1 MSNQTLG
8 TENMSQVDL
17 NNDTN
22 CHNLPN
28 LQAWFFNEK
37 DKLCTV
43 KTSEEA
49 SCCFILVRH

>member
-8 TENMSQVDL
+8 TDNMSQVDL
-17 NNDTN
+17 NTGTN
-22 CHNLPN
+22 FHNFTN
-28 LQAWFFNEK
+28 LHALYFNGK
-37 DKLCTV
+37 DKLCNV

>member
-1 MSNQTLG
+1 MSNQTVG

-17 NNDTN
+17 NNGTN
-22 CHNLPN
+22 CHKLTNI
-28 LQAWFFNEK
+28 QAWVFNEK

-49 SCCFILVRH
+49 SCCFI

>member
-1 MSNQTLG
+1 MSKQTLG
-8 TENMSQVDL
+8 TDNMSQVDL
-17 NNDTN
+17 NNGTN
-22 CHNLPN
+22 FHNVTN
-28 LQAWFFNEK
+28 LQAWVFNVK

>member
-8 TENMSQVDL
+8 TDNMSQVDL
-17 NNDTN
+17 NNGTN
-22 CHNLPN
+22 LQNLTN
-28 LQAWFFNEK
+28 LQAWDFNVK
-37 DKLCTV
+37 DKLCSV